1 VPGNIH
7 AAQGVEIFIAGDE
20 ADAGKGAF
28 VAQLV
33 IGEFFRHQY
42 GGHGGNIGAVAMAK
56 ELGQHHLA
64 MPTNGKGGAVYEV
77 NGLIN
82 D

>member
-1 VPGNIH
+1 
-7 AAQGVEIFIAGDE
+7 
-20 ADAGKGAF
+20 
-28 VAQLV
+28 
-33 IGEFFRHQY
+33 
-42 GGHGGNIGAVAMAK
+42 MAK